1 MRGTEDGKGALLG
14 DPYWKAYL
22 YSYNMLNGM
31 TRKWAFRFGYVE
43 LIGRLR
49 IRQTIIA
56 ELMMTTQRPALLSFL
71 SQ

>member
-1 MRGTEDGKGALLG
+1 MRGTEDGKDALLG

-22 YSYNMLNGM
+22 YSYNLLNGM
-31 TRKWAFRFGYVE
+31 TRKWAFRLE